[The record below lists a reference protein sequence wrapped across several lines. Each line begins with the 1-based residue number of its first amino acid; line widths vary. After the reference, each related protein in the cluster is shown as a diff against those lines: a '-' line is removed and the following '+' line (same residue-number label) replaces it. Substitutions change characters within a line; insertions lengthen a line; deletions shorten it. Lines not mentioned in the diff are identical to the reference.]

1 MPLFKSKRD
10 EGRPRTDEEEIERFE
25 RELNNML
32 KKNYDLLDNQK
43 DYPEKAY
50 LLRPE
55 NLFATSIEKIDN
67 NSIRINIEYKSNWS
81 GYITDDVRLSYG
93 RIIKGSLICG
103 EVKSVRGLLF
113 SSKSKIKIPRYSSYK
128 RIIFTMQNHKP
139 VSIKCKKIFIESTD
153 IFVQEG
159 NKLIKDEEFREIAR
173 KTLKKD
179 QFWAELN
186 RNSHIS
192 SKPNI

>member
-1 MPLFKSKRD
+1 MPLFKSKKD
-10 EGRPRTDEEEIERFE
+10 EGRPRTDEEMIESFE

-43 DYPEKAY
+43 DYPDKAY

-55 NLFATSIEKIDN
+55 NLFAASFEKIDN

-81 GYITDDVRLSYG
+81 GYVTDDVRMRYE

-113 SSKSKIKIPRYSSYK
+113 SSKSKIKIPGYSSYK
-128 RIIFTMQNHKP
+128 RIIFTMQNHKTIA
-139 VSIKCKKIFIESTD
+139 IKCKKIFIESID
-153 IFVQEG
+153 IFVQED
-159 NKLIKDEEFREIAR
+159 NKLIKDEEFREIFR
-173 KTLKKD
+173 KSLMKE
-179 QFWAELN
+179 QFYAELN
-186 RNSHIS
+186 QNFHNRAN
-192 SKPNI
+192 